1 MRVIFSVPSE
11 PSPEL
16 CQAILAHGTLHPDK
30 LKRALFDYF
39 VSEARPQTFVLP
51 RSILRETIETSI
63 SHMMSVTE
71 EFPKFEL
78 GTDASK
84 FIRCCYKS
92 IWRGLLLEWKSRLI
106 LATGGKPAD
115 SELPHGFDP
124 WIDLNPPKNST
135 TG

>member
-11 PSPEL
+11 APPEL
-16 CQAILAHGTLHPDK
+16 CQAILAQGMLDPDK
-30 LKRALFDYF
+30 LKRVLFDYF
-39 VSEARPQTFVLP
+39 VSEDRPQTFVLP

-63 SHMMSVTE
+63 SHMIGATE

-84 FIRCCYKS
+84 FIRCCYAS
-92 IWRGLLLEWKSRLI
+92 IWRALLLEWKARLI
-106 LATGGKPAD
+106 LAIGGKPAD
-115 SELPHGFDP
+115 SEFPHGVDP
-124 WIDLNPPKNST
+124 WIDLNLPENSA